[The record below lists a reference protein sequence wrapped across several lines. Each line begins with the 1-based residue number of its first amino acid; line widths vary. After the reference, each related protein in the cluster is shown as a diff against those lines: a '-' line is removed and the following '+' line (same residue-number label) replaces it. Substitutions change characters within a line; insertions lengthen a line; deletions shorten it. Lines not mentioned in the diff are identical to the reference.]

1 MCFFGNYCVIYMIND
16 FIINLIEFEIFVGG
30 FYLSSKGWKWIFEVI
45 EGKVKY
51 LIFGIIWKFI
61 NICNVGG

>member
-30 FYLSSKGWKWIFEVI
+30 FYLSSKGRKWIFEVI

-51 LIFGIIWKFI
+51 LIFGII
-61 NICNVGG
+61 